1 MNAMVLQRAN
11 HLQTGAVAHMRET
24 RILMTAE
31 IALKNAAIFGAV
43 KDRAPGFQFADASG
57 RFFGV
62 EFGHPPVIDVLPAA
76 HGIGEV
82 NLPVV
87 AVVNV
92 RQRRGNASF
101 GHNGVRFAKE

>member
-1 MNAMVLQRAN
+1 MNGPA
-11 HLQTGAVAHMRET
+11 
-24 RILMTAE
+24 
-31 IALKNAAIFGAV
+31 IASAI
-43 KDRAPGFQFADASG
+43 PFADASG

-87 AVVNV
+87 AVIHV

-101 GHNGVRFAKE
+101 GHDGVRFAKE